1 MEQSNPTLL
10 VIDDSPAIH
19 RLLAVKLR
27 DEGLEFIAALGGT
40 EGIEIAKNQRPSLI
54 LCDQNMPDMNGL
66 DVVRALKS
74 DPETM
79 DIPVIMLSGEAA
91 TELKVKSFELGAM
104 DFVPKPF
111 DAAELR
117 ARIQSAL
124 RIDSL
129 MKMLAQRAQID
140 GLTGLWNRARFNDAL
155 AAEVNQAER
164 SGQTLS
170 LALCDLDHF
179 KKLNDTFGHQAG
191 DAALVTFAN
200 KLQTAMRS
208 YDVACRYGGEEFAV
222 ILPGTEGDAAYM
234 VCDRIR
240 TGIEATSWSKYP
252 GMAVT
257 VSFGLTT
264 CGLEGNAPEQWVAAA
279 DQMLYAAKEN
289 GRNRIERFTPERED
303 IRLAG

>member
-1 MEQSNPTLL
+1 MEQSTPTLL

-27 DEGLEFIAALGGT
+27 DEGIEFIAALGGT
-40 EGIEIAKNQRPSLI
+40 EGIEIARNQKPSLI

-66 DVVRALKS
+66 EVVRALKS
-74 DPETM
+74 DPATM
-79 DIPVIMLSGEAA
+79 DIPLIMLSGEVA
-91 TELKVKSFELGAM
+91 TELKVKAFELGAM

-208 YDVACRYGGEEFAV
+208 YDVACRYGGEEFAL
-222 ILPGTEGDAAYM
+222 ILPGTEGDAAFV

-240 TGIEATSWSKYP
+240 TSIEATSWSKYP

-257 VSFGLTT
+257 VSFGLTNS
-264 CGLEGNAPEQWVAAA
+264 GLEGNTPEQWVAAA
-279 DQMLYAAKEN
+279 DQMLYTAKEN
-289 GRNRIERFTPERED
+289 GRNRIELFSPERQD